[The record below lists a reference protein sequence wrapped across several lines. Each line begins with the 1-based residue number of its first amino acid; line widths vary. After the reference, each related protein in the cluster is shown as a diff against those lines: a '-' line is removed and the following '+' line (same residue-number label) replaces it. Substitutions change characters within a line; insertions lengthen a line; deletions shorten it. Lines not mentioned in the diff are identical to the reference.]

1 VRLTPDGLE
10 AARTRLDRYLSTGLA
25 APVAVA
31 VSGGSDS
38 LALMHLAAAW
48 AERQGRRLLVLS
60 VDHGLNPDGPLWNA
74 RVAKA
79 AHRLGADWRGLAWSG
94 PKPVTGLPAAARQA
108 RHELLAEAARQAGAY
123 VILMGH
129 TADDVAEADWMRAQG
144 TPLGRLRAW
153 RPSPV
158 WPQGRGL
165 MLLRPLLD
173 IRRQALRDWLGAQGL
188 AWVDDPANVDPRF
201 QRSRAR
207 AARPEP
213 GPLADDALPACDL
226 VCEAASGLI
235 RGPLETPWLA
245 QALATASGRSDLPGP
260 PAVARLRARLAG
272 GTPRGVL
279 GGARIDV
286 RADGLVFSREPGRRP
301 PEDLHLVP
309 GQDQVWDGRFA
320 VRATVPGWCIGSAQG
335 RRARLSTDDRRVL
348 AQLPA
353 AARVCHPVLFQHDD
367 ASPHLASADVEVAC
381 LVPGRLS
388 LATGQVNSEDELAAA
403 PWREP
408 NRHPI

>member
-1 VRLTPDGLE
+1 MRLTPDGLE
-10 AARTRLDRYLSTGLA
+10 AAQTRLDRYLSTGLA

-388 LATGQVNSEDELAAA
+388 LATGQVKSEDELAAA

>member
-1 VRLTPDGLE
+1 MRLTPDGLE
-10 AARTRLDRYLSTGLA
+10 AAQTRLDRYLSTGLA

-301 PEDLHLVP
+301 PEDLLLVP